1 MTAAPHSL
9 AALPADRLSD
19 QGFWRALFPAL
30 TIAAPQENFAAR
42 PLANASVALAG
53 DRMLREGY
61 FQAADPGLAALAAP
75 LAQAVSEL
83 AKIGAPPVFVFLFDQ
98 AWAAFNRQTQ
108 MIASLLGPDYQVLPD
123 FWAWHVNPQ
132 GDEAGWRPHRDR
144 GAASL
149 APDKTPLT
157 LTVWI
162 PLNDATPDSSCMY
175 ILPADKDPT
184 YGTPRDGQY
193 QIDLPAI
200 RALPGKAGDW
210 FCWNQA
216 VLHWGGQTSR
226 FAEHSR
232 MSIAL
237 EFQRGDHAPFN
248 TPLLG
253 TLPAPD
259 FDARL
264 KLVCKQILQY
274 AHMYPLTADLA
285 AVARRLIGT

>member
-1 MTAAPHSL
+1 
-9 AALPADRLSD
+9 
-19 QGFWRALFPAL
+19 
-30 TIAAPQENFAAR
+30 
-42 PLANASVALAG
+42 
-53 DRMLREGY
+53 
-61 FQAADPGLAALAAP
+61 
-75 LAQAVSEL
+75 
-83 AKIGAPPVFVFLFDQ
+83 
-98 AWAAFNRQTQ
+98 
-108 MIASLLGPDYQVLPD
+108 
-123 FWAWHVNPQ
+123 
-132 GDEAGWRPHRDR
+132 
-144 GAASL
+144 
-149 APDKTPLT
+149 
-157 LTVWI
+157 
-162 PLNDATPDSSCMY
+162 MY
-175 ILPADKDPT
+175 IVPATQDPT
-184 YGTPRDGQY
+184 YNTPQDKEWKF
-193 QIDLPAI
+193 DHAAI
-200 RALPGKAGDW
+200 RALPAEAGDV
-210 FCWNQA
+210 FMWNQA